1 MWVADRLATRRERT
15 SFHRQ
20 VSREKREQLEDLFA
34 RTLSMLDRAA
44 NDYGR
49 IAEEEGR
56 QLPELHAR
64 LALRASQRIVD
75 QFEKTVDALNAWGA
89 EARQGS
95 PRPGPGG
102 TLVFTAGFGE
112 KRHNQEAEELWPPF
126 FAARATL
133 LELMREAL
141 GSDYVPAG

>member
-1 MWVADRLATRRERT
+1 MTSEYLAIATSLTTGIAALAGMWVADRLATRRERT

-64 LALRASQRIVD
+64 LALRA
-75 QFEKTVDALNAWGA
+75 
-89 EARQGS
+89 
-95 PRPGPGG
+95 
-102 TLVFTAGFGE
+102 
-112 KRHNQEAEELWPPF
+112 
-126 FAARATL
+126 
-133 LELMREAL
+133 
-141 GSDYVPAG
+141 